1 MPAAALEKRTAERR
15 IAAIVLPELL
25 VEMATRTLLG
35 GALTVTEQPRARA
48 AKSQRAEAPKASK
61 RTPPPLAVVL
71 VPTDAAAAD
80 PEQLSAAA
88 RLDAVNSQARRYGVR
103 EGQSI
108 AEASALVAGLVV
120 RRLSLSALARAL
132 EGVAEAALGFGATVA
147 VGPPDTVWVDVTGSA
162 HLFGG
167 ETALGTELVSRVRA
181 MGHAVRVAVAGGPT
195 IARMLA
201 RWAQPVAAA
210 RGEPGLCVV
219 PAQQTLAKMA
229 DLPVIAL
236 PLDEDLGAWLVRLG
250 VLTVGELARLPRAA
264 LGTRLEGSA
273 RRVLELAQGRDDEPL
288 VPFRPPRT
296 IVEETS
302 WEHEASGNEPL
313 LFALRGLSARVSARL
328 AGRGE
333 AAQSLVLG
341 IEHARAFARFNSAEP
356 TTSLRFALSTP
367 LWREEQL
374 YRIVASRLE
383 RVKLAAP
390 SVGLRLEVPVLVPSV
405 ARQLDFAEFMA
416 GSQGA
421 EDELPLIM
429 AELVAD
435 IGEDRI
441 GVLALVDSHRPEA
454 QTALVPAEL
463 GKRSEAAR
471 EGRATRGQP
480 RRAEPRR
487 LPGAPTRLLP
497 EAVPIQGALHVGAA
511 FAVGERL
518 YTVERIL
525 FEHRLEG
532 VEWWSRSPIARD
544 YVRLVLRGTGGFV
557 EALAYVE
564 RQSQRAFLQ
573 AVAD

>member
-1 MPAAALEKRTAERR
+1 MAAAALEKRAEARR

-25 VEMATRTLLG
+25 VEMAGRALLASEAPAAG
-35 GALTVTEQPRARA
+35 SRARG
-48 AKSQRAEAPKASK
+48 SK
-61 RTPPPLAVVL
+61 PPRGRTAVKRRTPPLGVVL

-80 PEQLSAAA
+80 PEQLSAATK
-88 RLDAVNSQARRYGVR
+88 LDAVNAQARQYGVR

-120 RRLSLSALARAL
+120 RRVSLSALAHAL
-132 EGVAEAALGFGATVA
+132 ESVAEAALGFGATVA
-147 VGPPDTVWVDVTGSA
+147 IGAPDTVWVDVTGSA

-167 ETALGTELVSRVRA
+167 EAALGTELISRVRA
-181 MGHAVRVAVAGGPT
+181 MGHGVRIALASGAT
-195 IARMLA
+195 IAQMLA

-210 RGEPGLCVV
+210 KGEPGLCIV
-219 PAQQTLAKMA
+219 PAERTQAALAE
-229 DLPVIAL
+229 LSVIAL
-236 PLDEDLGAWLVRLG
+236 PLDAELGEWLVRLG
-250 VLTVGELARLPRAA
+250 VLSIGELARLPRAS
-264 LGTRLEGSA
+264 LSSRLEGSA
-273 RRVLELAQGRDDEPL
+273 RRVLELSQGRDQEPL
-288 VPFRPPRT
+288 VAFRPPRT
-296 IVEETS
+296 IVEEMT

-313 LFALRGLSARVSARL
+313 LFALRGLTARASARL

-333 AAQSLVLG
+333 AAQSLVLT
-341 IEHARAFARFNSAEP
+341 IDHARAFARFNGAEP
-356 TTSLRFALSTP
+356 VTSLRFALSNP

-390 SVGLRLEVPVLVPSV
+390 SVGLRLEAPVLVPSV
-405 ARQLDFAEFMA
+405 ARQLDFGEFLT
-416 GSQGA
+416 GTQHA
-421 EDELPLIM
+421 EDELPLIL

-435 IGEDRI
+435 IGADRV
-441 GVLALVDSHRPEA
+441 GVLELVDSHRPEA
-454 QTALVPAEL
+454 QTVLVPAEL
-463 GKRSEAAR
+463 GKRSEVK
-471 EGRATRGQP
+471 RGKLTQGKP
-480 RRAEPRR
+480 RRSDPRR

-497 EAVPIQGALHVGAA
+497 EAVAIQGALHVGAA

-532 VEWWSRSPIARD
+532 VEWWSRSPVARD

-564 RQSQRAFLQ
+564 RHSQRAFLQ